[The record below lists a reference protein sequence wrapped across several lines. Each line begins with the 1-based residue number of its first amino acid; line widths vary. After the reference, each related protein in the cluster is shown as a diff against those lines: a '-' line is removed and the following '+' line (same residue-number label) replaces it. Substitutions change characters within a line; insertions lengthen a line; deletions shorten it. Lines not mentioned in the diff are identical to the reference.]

1 MKKFLFFPFL
11 LLLVACP
18 RKQVPQ
24 KLSEETVPL
33 PVEDTLQSLCKIP
46 KNIASYIEANQ
57 DTFTPIDIEKR
68 FSKEF
73 WEYYQIHQGK
83 GCPIIC
89 YGDFNADGQ
98 QDAALIIDYKGIG
111 DRRAHV

>member
-1 MKKFLFFPFL
+1 MKKILFFPFL
-11 LLLVACP
+11 LLLIACL
-18 RKQVPQ
+18 RKQAPPQ
-24 KLSEETVPL
+24 LSEETVPP

-73 WEYYQIHQGK
+73 CEYYQIHQGK

-89 YGDFNADGQ
+89 YGDFNYDNEK
-98 QDAALIIDYKGIG
+98 DIICHLIYRINYSL
-111 DRRAHV
+111 

>member
-1 MKKFLFFPFL
+1 MKKILFFPFL

-68 FSKEF
+68 FSREF
-73 WEYYQIHQGK
+73 WK
-83 GCPIIC
+83 
-89 YGDFNADGQ
+89 
-98 QDAALIIDYKGIG
+98 
-111 DRRAHV
+111 